1 MSKQIN
7 YEISFTNLT
16 ADQAKQ
22 ITNLVDDFKNDNGL
36 QSVGMQ
42 GIEPG
47 KNGITH
53 ILSYGNRGNLMVRC
67 PCGPAGKPCE
77 IKFVKAS
84 HTLGEY
90 SELYLMVDELQNKL
104 KSFPEFTIQSD
115 SGRLYLQLKQAN

>member
-22 ITNLVDDFKNDNGL
+22 ITNLVKNDNGL

-47 KNGITH
+47 KNEVTH
-53 ILSYGNRGNLMVRC
+53 ILAYGN
-67 PCGPAGKPCE
+67 K
-77 IKFVKAS
+77 
-84 HTLGEY
+84 
-90 SELYLMVDELQNKL
+90 
-104 KSFPEFTIQSD
+104 
-115 SGRLYLQLKQAN
+115 

>member
-47 KNGITH
+47 KNEVTH
-53 ILSYGNRGNLMVRC
+53 ILAYGN
-67 PCGPAGKPCE
+67 K
-77 IKFVKAS
+77 
-84 HTLGEY
+84 
-90 SELYLMVDELQNKL
+90 
-104 KSFPEFTIQSD
+104 
-115 SGRLYLQLKQAN
+115 